1 MTCSKLGSSRR
12 SGRASPPA
20 LCVSPEPL
28 ASPPSEL
35 PAAWSPLAPGASP
48 WGNSPTSALPSPWP
62 PGGVGAPPADSL
74 ADSDPA
80 VSSLP
85 GGWPAELLGEL
96 LDELSDEL
104 LDELLDGLPLLLGG
118 GGVELGVE
126 GVWGV
131 VGVLAL
137 GQPPSTRQT
146 LAIAASRSTK

>member
-28 ASPPSEL
+28 ASPL
-35 PAAWSPLAPGASP
+35 PAAWSPLVPGASP

-62 PGGVGAPPADSL
+62 AGGVAASPAL
-74 ADSDPA
+74 ADSEPA
-80 VSSLP
+80 EPSLP

-96 LDELSDEL
+96 LDELLAELSEEL
-104 LDELLDGLPLLLGG
+104 LEELLDGLPLLLG

-137 GQPPSTRQT
+137 GQPPSTRQA
-146 LAIAASRSTK
+146 LAIAASLITK